1 MKHFFFIIIIFF
13 GTVFCISS
21 QNSEQIKNFSPEV
34 ALSLNIHNHQFL
46 GAQLGFGV
54 GVFHAFY
61 NQKKCNLILGLQY
74 DAFLMRKNFLEF
86 VYYNHYTSFFAIPIY
101 FRVNFGKKVKF
112 FIEPGIFCD
121 LIIFSRVK
129 YLPYYSNE
137 AIDIYF
143 DKPDFGV
150 SGGIGLRIPINKY
163 EILIKGNYK
172 WGMKY
177 LFNNSFYNNYNQ
189 YFRIT
194 VGFKANIAIKR

>member
-21 QNSEQIKNFSPEV
+21 QNSEHINFSPEV
-34 ALSLNIHNHQFL
+34 ALSLNINHQQFF
-46 GAQLGFGV
+46 GTQLGFGV

-74 DAFLMRKNFLEF
+74 DAFIKRYDYFELGNF
-86 VYYNHYTSFFAIPIY
+86 NHYNSFFGIPLL

-129 YLPYYSNE
+129 YRLYNSNE
-137 AIDIYF
+137 MIELYF

-163 EILIKGNYK
+163 EILLKGNYK

-177 LFNNSFYNNYNQ
+177 LFNNSFYNSYNQ
-189 YFRIT
+189 YFRIS